1 MNCQRARRRPG
12 RIGDDLSERR
22 LQLLGGH
29 LAACESC
36 RMQERELAALR
47 AELAALAA
55 PSFDETE
62 RQEIRREVWRRIENE
77 RAARG
82 SQRTFALLRPAWA
95 AVLAAA
101 GLLTLAIVARI
112 ERHHSV
118 GPWRNATVT
127 VAPSPAPAPALAP
140 DASVLSQAATSSVAT
155 HQRPRAGQPA
165 IAASAASPG
174 IDRIELAT
182 RDPQIRII
190 WLVSTDSQEERPA
203 PSSEIS
209 QEPS

>member
-1 MNCQRARRRPG
+1 MSCQRARRRPG

-22 LQLLGGH
+22 QRLLGGH

-82 SQRTFALLRPAWA
+82 SQRTLALGRPAWA
-95 AVLAAA
+95 AVLAAV
-101 GLLTLAIVARI
+101 GLLTLALVARI
-112 ERHHSV
+112 EKHRSV

-127 VAPSPAPAPALAP
+127 VAPSPAPALAQ
-140 DASVLSQAATSSVAT
+140 DAAVRSQASTSSVAA
-155 HQRPRAGQPA
+155 HQRPRAARPT

-182 RDPQIRII
+182 RDPQVRII
-190 WLVSTDSQEERPA
+190 WLVPTDSREERPA

-209 QEPS
+209 QEAS